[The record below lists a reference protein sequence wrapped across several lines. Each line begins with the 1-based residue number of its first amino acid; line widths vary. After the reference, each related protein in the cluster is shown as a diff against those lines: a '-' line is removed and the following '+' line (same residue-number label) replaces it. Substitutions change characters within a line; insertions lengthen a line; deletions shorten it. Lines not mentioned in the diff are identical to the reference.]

1 MSVAKTDLASHHEL
15 RALTPLSLTEA
26 GGKQVRLQW
35 GDFHN
40 HCAVGLFHH
49 AKGSLK
55 RAIDNAR
62 SHLDFF
68 AFTGHSQWHDM
79 PQMVNDADK
88 KWQEGFD
95 FHTTHWPVTKRLI
108 AEANQPGEFVAF
120 LGYEWHSAE
129 YGDRCIIFKDDSGEL
144 RIMKTLAEVEAL
156 AREFGAIL
164 YPHHIGYKGGL
175 PGRGLNWDEFHP
187 ELSPIIEIQSE
198 HGCSAG
204 ARALYLYI
212 PHSIAPRLSANTYQR
227 ALAAG
232 LHCGVAG
239 GSDDHLGFPGAYRE
253 GVVGVYSEGLTRV
266 DILSGVWRRRT
277 LASTG
282 DRIAQHLRIND
293 GFIGDIL
300 PPAQKRHITGAVSGW
315 DEIEKVE
322 LIKNNQ
328 VLRRFHPATGPRTI
342 DSTRRRYLLR
352 FEYGWGPW
360 TAFGMPRTADWQVAL
375 ELKGAKLVA
384 YQPCL
389 QTAPFDEGRRHS
401 VVTDGE
407 SHVDLKS
414 YTGRSGA
421 FLEVPTNALVLEV
434 EAAATDSISLSFAQP
449 SQRSFNY
456 TFAELF
462 EGGRIEFMGDFPSE
476 SFLLHR
482 LVSEPDYRI
491 DFSLDDMA
499 SGGREDFYYLRVSQ
513 TNNQHGW
520 SSPIWVQ
527 A

>member
-1 MSVAKTDLASHHEL
+1 MSDPASVSAPHPEL
-15 RALTPLSLTEA
+15 RARTPLSQTEA
-26 GGKQVRLQW
+26 GGASARLLW

-55 RAIDNAR
+55 RAIENAR

-79 PQMVNDADK
+79 PAMVNDAHL
-88 KWQEGFD
+88 KWKEGFD
-95 FHTTHWPVTKRLI
+95 FHTTHWPTTKRLI
-108 AEANQPGEFVAF
+108 AEANKPGEFVAF

-129 YGDRCIIFKDDSGEL
+129 FGDRCIIFKDDAGDL
-144 RIMKTLAEVEAL
+144 RTMGTLAEVEAL
-156 AREFGAIL
+156 ARETGALL

-175 PGRGLNWDEFHP
+175 PGRGLNWSEFHP
-187 ELSPIIEIQSE
+187 EFCPLIEIQSE
-198 HGCSAG
+198 HGCAEHD
-204 ARALYLYI
+204 RAPYPYI
-212 PHSIAPRLSANTYQR
+212 THSNGPRLSANTYQR

-232 LHCGVAG
+232 LHCGVAA

-253 GVVGVYSEGLTRV
+253 GVLGVFAEGLTRAE
-266 DILSGVWRRRT
+266 ILAGAWRRRT

-300 PPAQKRHITGAVSGW
+300 PASHTRSIRGAVSGW

-322 LIKNNQ
+322 LLKNNH
-328 VLRRFHPATGPRTI
+328 VLRRFHPAPGPRAI
-342 DSTRRRYLLR
+342 DGTRRRYMLR

-360 TAFGMPRTADWQVAL
+360 TAFGMPRTADWEVSLA
-375 ELKGAKLVA
+375 LKGAKLVT
-384 YQPCL
+384 YQPCF

-401 VVTDGE
+401 VVTDGT
-407 SHVDLKS
+407 SNLQLKS
-414 YTGRSGA
+414 YTGRTGA
-421 FLEVPTNALVLEV
+421 FLEVPTNAIVLEI
-434 EAAATDSISLSFAQP
+434 EAAASDSIALEFKQP
-449 SQRSFNY
+449 SSRSFSY
-456 TFAELF
+456 TFGELF
-462 EGGRIEFMGDFPSE
+462 EGGQIEFMGNFPSE

-491 DFSLDDMA
+491 DFALDDVA
-499 SGGREDFYYLRVSQ
+499 SGEREDFYYLRVSQ

-520 SSPIWVQ
+520 CSPIWVQ